1 MTEQHPDFTLYSL
14 DDPVDKCRKH
24 IFYTDRSVWTL
35 DGLHEMVTML
45 KHYIQ
50 EEDIKEFKRL
60 GRYDLIGLERVE
72 SWEAMKSETE

>member
-1 MTEQHPDFTLYSL
+1 LTEKSVPFALYS
-14 DDPVDKCRKH
+14 VAGKHYFHTFKKC
-24 IFYTDRSVWTL
+24 YTL
-35 DGLHEMVTML
+35 DELHDLVQML
-45 KHYIQ
+45 KSYIQ

>member
-14 DDPVDKCRKH
+14 NEGGERKH
-24 IFYTDRSVWTL
+24 IFYTDRSTWTL
-35 DGLHEMVTML
+35 DDLHEMVTML

-50 EEDIKEFKRL
+50 DEDIKEFKRL

-72 SWEAMKSETE
+72 SWESMKSEIE

>member
-1 MTEQHPDFTLYSL
+1 VAGKHYFHTFK
-14 DDPVDKCRKH
+14 KC
-24 IFYTDRSVWTL
+24 YTL
-35 DGLHEMVTML
+35 DELHDLVQML
-45 KHYIQ
+45 KSYIQ